1 MNEIAEVNTTA
12 VADDLF
18 CGYGVE
24 VDNLDG
30 FHKVIKTLE
39 RMGIASGTNELV
51 QSCHLLHKRGRYA
64 IMHFKELFAL
74 DGKVSHMQPND
85 ITRRNTIAY
94 LLDDWGLVN
103 VIDKSQIE
111 DRFLNIKA
119 GNLRVISINDFHEK
133 WTAVR
138 NYTLGNEIHVPAG
151 SIRRAERKMKERS
164 KNT

>member
-30 FHKVIKTLE
+30 FHKVVKTLE
-39 RMGIASGTNELV
+39 RMGIASSTNELV
-51 QSCHLLHKRGRYA
+51 HKRGRYA

-94 LLDDWGLVN
+94 LLNDWGLVN
-103 VIDKSQIE
+103 VIDESQIE

-119 GNLRVISINDFHEK
+119 GNLRVISINEFHEK
-133 WTAVR
+133 WTPVR
-138 NYTLGNEIHVPAG
+138 NYTLGNEIHAPV
-151 SIRRAERKMKERS
+151 RKYTMG
-164 KNT
+164 KNK